1 MKSGKEKNRR
11 IFFVN
16 RSKIV
21 KGDSDVKKD
30 VRSSWE
36 TWAEKFVKSGFRDR
50 EKGGNFDELY
60 DFRER
65 NRKVLENGRNCDDRS
80 NLC

>member
-36 TWAEKFVKSGFRDR
+36 MWAEKFVKSRFRDR
-50 EKGGNFDELY
+50 EKSGNLMSFMILGNEI
-60 DFRER
+60 
-65 NRKVLENGRNCDDRS
+65 GRFGKR
-80 NLC
+80 